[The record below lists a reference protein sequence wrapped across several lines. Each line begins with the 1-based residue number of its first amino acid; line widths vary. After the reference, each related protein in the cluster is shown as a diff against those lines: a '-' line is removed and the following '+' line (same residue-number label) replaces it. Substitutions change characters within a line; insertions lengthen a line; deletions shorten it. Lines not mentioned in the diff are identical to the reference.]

1 MSANAPAQSAPS
13 RLFRVLQFPL
23 VRILVATIAVVG
35 VIALVQ
41 GLSRLAHIAPHSP
54 GGALTGVVL
63 IAAVFATY
71 TGYVRAIERRP
82 VVELGRAG
90 LAGEIAL
97 GALIGGALFAL
108 TMLALWLAGVVQV
121 TAGGGWVALGFP
133 LLGALIA
140 AVGEEVIVRGILF
153 RIAEESL
160 GTWIALGLSAGLFG
174 ALHAL
179 NPGAT
184 LFSSIAIALEAG
196 ILLGAAFIFTR
207 RLVAGDRAARGVELH
222 RRRRVRRRRLGT
234 AEARACWRATS
245 SGPDIL
251 TGGAFGPEAS
261 IVAVLVCLTAAAV
274 LLVAG
279 HGQGHILSPVWRCRA
294 PDASH

>member
-1 MSANAPAQSAPS
+1 MSANAPAQPAPS

-153 RIAEESL
+153 RIAEQSL

-196 ILLGAAFIFTR
+196 IVLGAAFIFTR
-207 RLVAGDRAARGVELH
+207 RLWLPIGLHAAWNFTEGGVFGADVSGRGSQGLLASH
-222 RRRRVRRRRLGT
+222 FQ
-234 AEARACWRATS
+234 
-245 SGPDIL
+245 GPDIL

-279 HGQGHILSPVWRCRA
+279 HNQGRILSPVWRRRA